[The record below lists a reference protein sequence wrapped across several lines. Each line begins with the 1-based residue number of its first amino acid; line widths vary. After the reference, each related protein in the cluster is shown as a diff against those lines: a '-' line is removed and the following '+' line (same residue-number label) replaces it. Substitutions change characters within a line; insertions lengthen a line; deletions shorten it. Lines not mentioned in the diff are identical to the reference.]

1 MKILLRILL
10 ASNLA
15 LAGLAT
21 VMPAMAQNYPSKPI
35 TIIVPFGAGSATDT
49 ITRVVGQK
57 LSEVLKQSV
66 VVENRAGANG
76 ALAGLYVARAAPDGY
91 TLFMSTNSP
100 HSAAPFLMKSV
111 AYDPIKDFTS
121 ITRMGSYTLMLVVHP
136 SVPVHSLKE
145 LIAYVKANPNK
156 LSYAS
161 GNTAGVV
168 GGGTLKHRAG
178 LDILHVP
185 YKSAPQAI
193 QDLLAGRVQVM
204 FNDFTTSLPH
214 VQAKT
219 MRPLAVS
226 RIKRSSLYPELPT
239 MDEAGLT
246 GFDMDTWAGVFGPA
260 RMPRPIVTQLNTE
273 LRKIIDSEDVKAK
286 LRAAGFEAFSS
297 SPQELDEFVKVQL
310 EKWGTMIKNAGL
322 QPE

>member
-1 MKILLRILL
+1 MQGALRILL
-10 ASNLA
+10 AAAAA
-15 LAGLAT
+15 LFSITAN
-21 VMPAMAQNYPSKPI
+21 AQNYPSRPI

-49 ITRVVGQK
+49 ITRVVGLK

-66 VVENRAGANG
+66 VVENRPGANG
-76 ALAGLYVARAAPDGY
+76 ALAGLYVARSAPDGY

-100 HSAAPFLMKSV
+100 HSAAPFLMKNV
-111 AYDPIKDFTS
+111 AYDPIKDFAP

-136 SVPVHSLKE
+136 SVPVHSVKE
-145 LIAYVKANPNK
+145 LIAYAKANPGK
-156 LSYAS
+156 LAYAS

-168 GGGTLKHRAG
+168 GGGTFVHAAK
-178 LDILHVP
+178 LDMLHVP

-226 RIKRSSLYPELPT
+226 RIKRSTLFPELPT
-239 MDEAGLT
+239 MDEAGVT
-246 GFDMDTWAGVFGPA
+246 GFDMDTWAGVFAPA
-260 RMPRPIVTQLNTE
+260 GTPRPIIDLLSTE
-273 LRKIIDSEDVKAK
+273 LRKIIDSDEVKSK

-297 SPQELDEFVKVQL
+297 SPTELDDFVKVQL
-310 EKWGTMIKNAGL
+310 GKWGKMIKDAGI